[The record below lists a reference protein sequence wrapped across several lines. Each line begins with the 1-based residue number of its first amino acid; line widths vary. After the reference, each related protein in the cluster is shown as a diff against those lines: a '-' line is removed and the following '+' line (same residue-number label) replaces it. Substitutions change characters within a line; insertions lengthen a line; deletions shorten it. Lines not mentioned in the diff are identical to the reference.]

1 MSTISLNAFS
11 TDAISA
17 QTLINQGQFNVYK
30 GMHANPS
37 GVHLTRRGRLAR
49 TLLVLS
55 LAVVLASVFGLSA
68 GAGTSDSVGAPTS
81 FIEITVAPGDT
92 LWSLATRMA
101 GGEDV
106 RAMVDEIAS
115 VNALASADLQAG
127 QKVRIPLH

>member
-1 MSTISLNAFS
+1 
-11 TDAISA
+11 
-17 QTLINQGQFNVYK
+17 
-30 GMHANPS
+30 MHANPS
-37 GVHLTRRGRLAR
+37 GVRLTRRGRLAR

-81 FIEITVAPGDT
+81 FIEVTVAPGDT
-92 LWSLATRMA
+92 LWSLASRMA
-101 GGEDV
+101 DDSDV

-127 QKVRIPLH
+127 QKVRIPLR

>member
-1 MSTISLNAFS
+1 MSTLSLNAFS
-11 TDAISA
+11 THATSA
-17 QTLINQGQFNVYK
+17 KTLINQGQFNVYK

-37 GVHLTRRGRLAR
+37 GVRLTRRGRLAR

-81 FIEITVAPGDT
+81 FIEVTVAPGDT

-101 GGEDV
+101 GEADV

-127 QKVRIPLH
+127 QKVRIPLG

>member
-1 MSTISLNAFS
+1 MSTLSLNA
-11 TDAISA
+11 TSA
-17 QTLINQGQFNVYK
+17 KTLINQGQFNVYK

-37 GVHLTRRGRLAR
+37 GVRLTRRGRLAR

-55 LAVVLASVFGLSA
+55 LAVVLASAFGLSA

-81 FIEITVAPGDT
+81 FIEVTVAPGDT

-101 GGEDV
+101 DGADV

-115 VNALASADLQAG
+115 INALASADIQAG
-127 QKVRIPLH
+127 QKVRIPLR

>member
-1 MSTISLNAFS
+1 
-11 TDAISA
+11 
-17 QTLINQGQFNVYK
+17 
-30 GMHANPS
+30 MHANPS

-81 FIEITVAPGDT
+81 FIEVTVAPGDT
-92 LWSLATRMA
+92 LWSLASRMA
-101 GGEDV
+101 SGSDV

>member
-1 MSTISLNAFS
+1 MSTLSLNA
-11 TDAISA
+11 TSA
-17 QTLINQGQFNVYK
+17 KALINQGFFDK
-30 GMHANPS
+30 GLQTNPS
-37 GVHLTRRGRLAR
+37 GLHLTRRGRLAR

-55 LAVVLASVFGLSA
+55 LAVVLASVFGLKA
-68 GAGTSDSVGAPTS
+68 GAGTTDSVGAPTS

-92 LWSLATRMA
+92 LWSLASHMA
-101 GGEDV
+101 GGADV

>member
-1 MSTISLNAFS
+1 MSTLSLNAYS
-11 TDAISA
+11 THATSSK
-17 QTLINQGQFNVYK
+17 TLINQGLQ
-30 GMHANPS
+30 ANPS
-37 GVHLTRRGRLAR
+37 GVRLTRRGRLAR

-55 LAVVLASVFGLSA
+55 LAVVLASVFGISA

-81 FIEITVAPGDT
+81 FIEVTVAPGDT

-101 GGEDV
+101 DGADV

-127 QKVRIPLH
+127 QKVRIPLR

>member
-1 MSTISLNAFS
+1 MSTISLNA
-11 TDAISA
+11 TSA
-17 QTLINQGQFNVYK
+17 ESLINQGFRT
-30 GMHANPS
+30 NPS

-55 LAVVLASVFGLSA
+55 LAVLLASAFGLSA

>member
-1 MSTISLNAFS
+1 MSTISLNATS
-11 TDAISA
+11 SKA
-17 QTLINQGQFNVYK
+17 LINQGFST
-30 GMHANPS
+30 NPS

-55 LAVVLASVFGLSA
+55 LAVVLASAFGFSA
-68 GAGTSDSVGAPTS
+68 GAGTNSAVGEPTS
-81 FIEITVAPGDT
+81 FIEVTVAPGDT

-101 GGEDV
+101 GGADV

>member
-1 MSTISLNAFS
+1 MSTASLNAFS
-11 TDAISA
+11 TDATSA

-127 QKVRIPLH
+127 QKVRIPLR

>member
-1 MSTISLNAFS
+1 MSSISLNA
-11 TDAISA
+11 TNAKA
-17 QTLINQGQFNVYK
+17 LINQGFS
-30 GMHANPS
+30 ANPS
-37 GVHLTRRGRLAR
+37 GVRLTRRGRLAR

-55 LAVVLASVFGLSA
+55 LAVVLVSVFGLSA

-81 FIEITVAPGDT
+81 FIEVTVAPGDT

-101 GGEDV
+101 DGSDV

-127 QKVRIPLH
+127 QKVRIPLR

>member
-1 MSTISLNAFS
+1 MSTISINA
-11 TDAISA
+11 TSA
-17 QTLINQGQFNVYK
+17 KALINQGFQT
-30 GMHANPS
+30 NPP

-55 LAVVLASVFGLSA
+55 LAVVLASAFGLSA

-81 FIEITVAPGDT
+81 FIEVTVTPGDT

-127 QKVRIPLH
+127 QKVRIPLR

>member
-1 MSTISLNAFS
+1 MSTISLNA
-11 TDAISA
+11 TSA
-17 QTLINQGQFNVYK
+17 ESLINQGFRT
-30 GMHANPS
+30 NPS

-55 LAVVLASVFGLSA
+55 LAVVLASVFGLKA
-68 GAGTSDSVGAPTS
+68 GAGTTDAVGAPTS
-81 FIEITVAPGDT
+81 FIEVTVAPGDT
-92 LWSLATRMA
+92 LWSLASRMA
-101 GGEDV
+101 SGSDV